1 MLLDLLG
8 SVLGFFLEGRGVVC
22 FFWGGGVD
30 CRGKKND
37 DILIRLM

>member
-22 FFWGGGVD
+22 FFLGGGLTVEE
-30 CRGKKND
+30 R
-37 DILIRLM
+37 RTMTS